1 MINRNVTC
9 SVEFLNKSLC
19 RENFVPTYNL
29 NDIIIFQIST
39 IFWWDNF
46 DRNVETALGS
56 GSVHTT
62 AGVAFQE
69 EGDCSKIRNEEIG
82 IPKSNRKSIQ
92 LTKETDSACATIKSP
107 SFAGLSINE
116 ENTGADI
123 KCALNIW

>member
-1 MINRNVTC
+1 MINRNIAC

-19 RENFVPTYNL
+19 RENFVPAYNL
-29 NDIIIFQIST
+29 NDIIIFLG
-39 IFWWDNF
+39 FNYNF
-46 DRNVETALGS
+46 DRNVETASGS
-56 GSVHTT
+56 GSVYTT
-62 AGVAFQE
+62 PGVAFQG
-69 EGDCSKIRNEEIG
+69 EGDGSKIRNEEIG
-82 IPKSNRKSIQ
+82 IHKSNRRSIQ